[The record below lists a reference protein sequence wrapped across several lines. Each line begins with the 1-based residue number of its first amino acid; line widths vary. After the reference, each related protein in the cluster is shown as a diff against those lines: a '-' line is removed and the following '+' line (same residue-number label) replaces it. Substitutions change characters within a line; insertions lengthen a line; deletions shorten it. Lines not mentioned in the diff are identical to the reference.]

1 MHTLIRSSFL
11 LLTALS
17 MVALAVPKTLNNP
30 ILFVTQM
37 PIPSDFTTIGSTFG
51 NHRAGIEESG
61 RGGDLYIR
69 YSNGTLRNLTQ
80 EAGFGQVGFQGAT
93 AISVRDPAMH
103 FSGTKAI
110 FSMVIGAPT
119 TQFQNAMYYWQLYE
133 ITGFAIGQTVSITK
147 VPNQPADF
155 NNVQAAYL
163 SDNTIVFV
171 SDRPR
176 TGERHLY
183 PQQDEYESAATPT
196 GLWKLNPSSGALSL
210 MQHSPSGSFD
220 PIVDSFGRV
229 VFSRWD
235 HLQRD
240 QQAEVAG
247 NTYGNFNWTSE
258 AANAPIVGLS
268 EVFPEPRIALNMSI
282 LNGFTI
288 NRFLPWT
295 IRQDGSGEEMLNHI
309 GRHELLSYFDRSFT
323 DDPNLVEFN
332 PGLSPHANVLQ
343 LENLLYLAEDPNI
356 PGRFVGID
364 APEFG
369 THGSG
374 QIFAISGAPTINPD
388 AMVVEYLTPP
398 STGGTVPAANHSGH
412 YRNPIFMA
420 DGALV
425 VSHAAEQTE
434 AGNLGSTAN
443 PDPKYK
449 FRLQRLAR
457 NGANDYVP
465 VEALTGG
472 ISKNISY
479 FNPDTLVSY
488 SGPLWE
494 LSPVEVRASAS
505 PPNPAD
511 VLEAPELAAFSAENV
526 SPAAFMA
533 DLRARGLA
541 VIVIRDAT
549 ARDRADKQQP
559 YNLRIPGGKQT
570 LGSGGKIYDIAHF
583 QIFQGDQIRGIGLN
597 AQNPTGAPGRR
608 VLAQTMHEPALSNLN
623 VPNPT
628 GPAGSTAI
636 APDGSIA
643 AFVPTRR
650 ALSWQTNAPNGD
662 PVVRERFWLTLQP
675 GEVRACGGCHGVNT
689 ANQAGLPAATN
700 TPEALKILLA
710 RWKALNDGGFRN
722 GFE

>member
-1 MHTLIRSSFL
+1 MRIFTRSCIL
-11 LLTALS
+11 LLTS
-17 MVALAVPKTLNNP
+17 MSTAVFGAPQALNNP

-37 PIPSDFTTIGSTFG
+37 PIPSDFTTIASTFG

-93 AISVRDPAMH
+93 SIAVRDPAMH

-119 TQFQNAMYYWQLYE
+119 VQFQNGVFYWQLYE
-133 ITGFAIGQTVSITK
+133 VTGFGAGQTVSIVK

-163 SDNTIVFV
+163 SDGTIVFV

-176 TGERHLY
+176 SGERHLY

-196 GLWKLNPSSGALSL
+196 GLWKLNPGTGALSL

-240 QQAEVAG
+240 QQADVVG
-247 NTYGNFNWTSE
+247 NPSGNFNWTSE

-268 EVFPEPRIALNMSI
+268 EVFPELRVATPGSNVNGHRLNQ
-282 LNGFTI
+282 
-288 NRFLPWT
+288 FLPWT
-295 IRQDGSGEEMLNHI
+295 VRQDGTGEEMLNHI
-309 GRHELLSYFDRSFT
+309 GRHELLSYFDRSFN
-323 DDPNLVEFN
+323 DDANLVEFS

-356 PGRFVGID
+356 PGRFVGVD

-374 QIFAISGAPTINPD
+374 QIFAITGAPSINPE
-388 AMVVEYLTPP
+388 AMVVEYLTPR
-398 STGGTVPAANHSGH
+398 STSGTVPVANHSGH
-412 YRNPIFMA
+412 YRNPILMS

-425 VSHAAEQTE
+425 AAHALEQTE

-457 NGANDYVP
+457 NGADDYVP
-465 VEALTGG
+465 LEALTSG
-472 ISKNISY
+472 ISKTISY

-488 SGPLWE
+488 NGPLWE
-494 LSPVEVRASAS
+494 LSPVEVRASAV
-505 PPNPAD
+505 PPNAVD
-511 VLEAPELAAFSAENV
+511 ALEAPELAAFLAENV
-526 SPAAFMA
+526 NPAVFMS

-541 VIVIRDAT
+541 VVVIRDAT

-559 YNLRIPGGKQT
+559 YNLRVPGGKQT
-570 LGSGGKIYDIAHF
+570 LGNGGKIYDIAHF

-597 AQNPTGAPGRR
+597 AQNPAGAAGRR
-608 VLAQTMHEPALSNLN
+608 VLAQTMHEPALGNLN

-636 APDGSIA
+636 AADGSIA

-689 ANQAGLPAATN
+689 VNQAGLPPASN
-700 TPEALKILLA
+700 TPEALKMLLA
-710 RWKALNDGGFRN
+710 RWKTLSDVGFRN

>member
-1 MHTLIRSSFL
+1 MRILTRSCFL
-11 LLTALS
+11 FFTALS
-17 MVALAVPKTLNNP
+17 MTAFAVPKVLNNP
-30 ILFVTQM
+30 IMFVTQM
-37 PIPSDFTTIGSTFG
+37 PIPSDFTTIASTFG
-51 NHRAGIEESG
+51 NQRAGIEESG

-69 YSNGTLRNLTQ
+69 YTNGTLRNLTQ

-93 AISVRDPAMH
+93 SISVRDPAMH

-119 TQFQNAMYYWQLYE
+119 AQFQSSPYYWQLYE
-133 ITGFAIGQTVSITK
+133 VTGFGAGQTVSIVK
-147 VPNQPADF
+147 VANQPPDF

-163 SDNTIVFV
+163 TDGTIVFV

-176 TGERHLY
+176 SGERHLY

-196 GLWKLNPSSGALSL
+196 GLWKLNPTSGALSL

-235 HLQRD
+235 HLQTD
-240 QQAEVAG
+240 QQADNLG
-247 NTYGNFNWTSE
+247 NPFGNFNWTSE
-258 AANAPIVGLS
+258 AANAQIVGLS
-268 EVFPEPRIALNMSI
+268 EVFPEPLVAVSGSTVNGHRLNQ
-282 LNGFTI
+282 
-288 NRFLPWT
+288 FLPWT
-295 IRQDGSGEEMLNHI
+295 IRQDGTGEEMLNHI
-309 GRHELLSYFDRSFT
+309 GRHELLSYFDRSFN

-332 PGLSPHANVLQ
+332 PGLSPHANLLQ

-374 QIFAISGAPTINPD
+374 QIFAITGAPTINPD
-388 AMVVEYLTPP
+388 AMVVEYLTPR
-398 STGGTVPAANHSGH
+398 STSSTVPAANHSGH
-412 YRNPIFMA
+412 YRNPILMS

-425 VSHAAEQTE
+425 ASHALEQTE
-434 AGNLGSTAN
+434 AGNLGTTAS

-457 NGANDYVP
+457 NGANDFVP
-465 VEALTGG
+465 VEALTSG
-472 ISKNISY
+472 ISKTISY

-494 LSPVEVRASAS
+494 LSPVEVRPTAV
-505 PPNPAD
+505 PPNPAGA
-511 VLEAPELAAFSAENV
+511 LEAPELAAFGAENV
-526 SPAAFMA
+526 NPAVFMA
-533 DLRARGLA
+533 DLAARGLA
-541 VIVIRDAT
+541 VIIIRDAT

-608 VLAQTMHEPALSNLN
+608 VLAQAMHEPALGNLN

-643 AFVPTRR
+643 VFVPTRR
-650 ALSWQTNAPNGD
+650 ALSWQTTAPNGD
-662 PVVRERFWLTLQP
+662 AVVRERFWLSAQP
-675 GEVRACGGCHGVNT
+675 GEVLVCGGCHGVNT
-689 ANQAGLPAATN
+689 ANQAGMPAATN
-700 TPEALKILLA
+700 TPEAFKTLLA
-710 RWKALNDGGFRN
+710 RWKTLTDFGFRN